1 MEKIV
6 SILGGKASLFVCLLV
21 CLSFCSD
28 VCISPLF
35 LAEASISLEK
45 LKTLFTRPI
54 FIIYFSAL
62 NIITVSGLALAIWSR
77 WTISDESKR
86 PAFMTMSPKKMRR
99 IVSLMFSLD
108 GGLLASETLLLAK
121 SGQVDWS
128 HELQNDDDEL

>member
-1 MEKIV
+1 MY
-6 SILGGKASLFVCLLV
+6 F
-21 CLSFCSD
+21 
-28 VCISPLF
+28 PPF

-62 NIITVSGLALAIWSR
+62 NIITVSGLALAVWSR
-77 WTISDESKR
+77 WTISDASKR

-99 IVSLMFSLD
+99 IVGLMFSLD

-121 SGQVDWS
+121 SG
-128 HELQNDDDEL
+128 